1 MINALNHLTISIGQ
15 AHFASKSNKAKGLG
29 TVVLAKAN
37 DGTSIVIEAVYANRR
52 ERHFRY
58 GYTRFGLR
66 PIWVGTYTLPV
77 CPLSLK
83 CDDGTTLDE
92 RICRDVVDKATD
104 AANRTEL
111 ARKNAA

>member
-1 MINALNHLTISIGQ
+1 MITSVNHLTLSIGQ

-29 TVVLAKAN
+29 TVVLAKGN
-37 DGTSIVIEAVYANRR
+37 DGTSIVIEAQYPNRR
-52 ERHFRY
+52 ERSFRY
-58 GYTRFGLR
+58 GYSRFGLR
-66 PIWVGTYTLPV
+66 PIWVGTYTLSV
-77 CPLSLK
+77 CSLSLK

-92 RICRDVVDKATD
+92 RTCRDVVDKATD